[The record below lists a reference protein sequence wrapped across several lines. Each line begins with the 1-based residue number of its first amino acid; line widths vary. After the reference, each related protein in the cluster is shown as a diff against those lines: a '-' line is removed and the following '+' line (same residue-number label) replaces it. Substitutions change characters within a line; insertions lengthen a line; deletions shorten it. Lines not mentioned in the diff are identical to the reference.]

1 MELRKVQRT
10 NSGTFFVSIPKEW
23 AERMG
28 LDRGRVLAVSESVD
42 GRLSLDPHHDAETSR
57 LSVILRPS
65 PYLDREIV
73 STYLLGYDVIHV
85 EAKNRISPEERT
97 LIKQASSR
105 LIGLEIVEEDQA
117 RIILQSLLEPA
128 AFPPERNLRREYNI
142 AASMHR
148 DAVTALLEGDLHLAK
163 NVVARDDEVNRLYF
177 LLVRILRTIIQ
188 KPSIGEKM
196 GIRTIDCLD
205 YRLCASL
212 VEAIGDSSVEVARKA
227 SAFGEA
233 KVDNDALQQL
243 SEFHSMIFNSQE
255 RALKAFFGRDVA
267 IAEEVRDERTKMGS
281 LLHEI
286 ESTAKRQHT
295 EAVPVILTVA
305 SLLHRIYGHSIDI
318 ADLVMP
324 REPSTAMRGK
334 PETTSLSGKDLRLAR
349 LEVRG

>member
-1 MELRKVQRT
+1 
-10 NSGTFFVSIPKEW
+10 
-23 AERMG
+23 MG
-28 LDRGRVLAVSESVD
+28 LDRGRVLGVSESID
-42 GRLSLDPHHDAETSR
+42 GRLALDPYHDAEESR
-57 LSVILRPS
+57 SSVILRPS

-97 LIKQASSR
+97 QVKQASSR
-105 LIGLEIVEEDQA
+105 LIGLEIVEEDHA

-148 DAVTALLEGDLHLAK
+148 DAVSALAEGDTRLAK

-196 GIRTIDCLD
+196 GVRAIDCLD

-212 VEAIGDSSVEVARKA
+212 VEAIGDSSAEIARKA
-227 SAFGEA
+227 SGSGNARISDET
-233 KVDNDALQQL
+233 LQRL
-243 SEFHSMIFNSQE
+243 SAFHSMIFNAQE
-255 RALKAFFGRDVA
+255 EALKAFFGRDVGA
-267 IAEEVRDERTKMGS
+267 AEEVRDERTDMDS
-281 LLHEI
+281 MLREI
-286 ESTAKRQHT
+286 ESATNRQLA
-295 EAVPVILTVA
+295 EAVPVVLNVA
-305 SLLHRIYGHSIDI
+305 SLLYRIYGYSVDI

-324 REPSTAMRGK
+324 RES
-334 PETTSLSGKDLRLAR
+334 
-349 LEVRG
+349 

>member
-10 NSGTFFVSIPKEW
+10 SSGTFFVSVPKEW

-28 LDRGRVLAVSESVD
+28 LDRNRVLAVSESVD
-42 GRLSLDPHHDAETSR
+42 GHLSLDPHHDAEDPQ
-57 LSVILRPS
+57 LSVTLRPS

-73 STYLLGYDVIHV
+73 STYLLGYDVIRV
-85 EAKNRISPEERT
+85 EAQNRISPEERT

-105 LIGLEIVEEDQA
+105 LIGLEIVEEDHA

-142 AASMHR
+142 AASMHH
-148 DAVTALLEGDLHLAK
+148 DAVSALLEKDMHLAK
-163 NVVARDDEVNRLYF
+163 NVIARDDEVNRLYF

-212 VEAIGDSSVEVARKA
+212 VEAIGDSSVEIARKIA
-227 SAFGEA
+227 AFRDA
-233 KVDNDALQQL
+233 KISKEVIPLL
-243 SEFHSMIFNSQE
+243 TEFHSLIFGAQE
-255 RALKAFFGRDVA
+255 SALRAFFGRDVA
-267 IAEEVRDERTKMGS
+267 LAEAVRDERTEVGS
-281 LLHEI
+281 MLHEI
-286 ESTAKRQHT
+286 ESLAERQPA
-295 EAVPVILTVA
+295 ESVPVTLNVT

-324 REPSTAMRGK
+324 LEPSSAVG
-334 PETTSLSGKDLRLAR
+334 
-349 LEVRG
+349 